1 MQVDKKCA
9 ILVAVIG
16 NRAFEMTIGQ
26 PFPIS
31 SCRIPHGNWINVFKR
46 DHLSSH
52 QQAAAMQSPP
62 AINDAVAIT
71 KIVQV

>member
-1 MQVDKKCA
+1 MQVDEKCA

-16 NRAFEMTIGQ
+16 SRAFEMTIRQ
-26 PFPIS
+26 PFPIA
-31 SCRIPHGNWINVFKR
+31 SCRIPHCNWINIFNS

-52 QQAAAMQSPP
+52 QQAAAMQKPP
-62 AINDAVAIT
+62 PINDAVAIT